1 MLVATGQSLVHEHW
15 VLAGGLAGTDCSS
28 TSFAVAKGM
37 CPFLL
42 WLQLPLWAEVFPADT
57 QHIEGLH
64 G

>member
-1 MLVATGQSLVHEHW
+1 MSIGVW
-15 VLAGGLAGTDCSS
+15 AGGLAGTDCSS

-42 WLQLPLWAEVFPADT
+42 LLQLPLWAEVFPADT